1 MINLIKTAPTLK
13 PLGLAD
19 VKRHLNIEIGWTE
32 DDTYLDVLIA
42 VATEK
47 VEQFTRRRLVSQTW
61 YSYLDAWP
69 SENYITLPFGQLQS
83 VTGITYTTSANTAT
97 TSFTDASLSTT
108 DDFDVDIKSDPGR
121 IILEYGDSWPSET
134 LWPMNPIQIEF
145 VCGYGGAA
153 ATAAASVAAVPTMI
167 KHAMRLIISDL
178 YEIRG
183 TEIEGMP
190 IQKLKTVEALL
201 TPYKLWLP

>member
-1 MINLIKTAPTLK
+1 MINLLKTAPTLK
-13 PLGLAD
+13 PLGMAD
-19 VKRHLNIEIGWTE
+19 VKRHLNITIGWTE
-32 DDTYLDVLIA
+32 DDTYLDVLID
-42 VATEK
+42 VATSK

-61 YSYLDAWP
+61 YAYMDAWP

-145 VCGYGGAA
+145 VCGYGGTA
-153 ATAAASVAAVPTMI
+153 ATAAASVTAVPTMI

-178 YEIRG
+178 YEVRG
-183 TEIEGMP
+183 TEVEGMP
-190 IQKLKTVEALL
+190 IQKLKTVETLL
-201 TPYKLWLP
+201 LPYKLWLP

>member
-1 MINLIKTAPTLK
+1 MINLLKTAPTLK
-13 PLGLAD
+13 PLGMAD

-47 VEQFTRRRLVSQTW
+47 AEQFTRRRLVSQTW

-83 VTGITYTTSANTAT
+83 VTGITYTTSENTSVI
-97 TSFTDASLSTT
+97 SFTDASLSTT

-121 IILEYGDSWPSET
+121 IILEYGDSWPSAT

-145 VCGYGGAA
+145 LCGYGGAA
-153 ATAAASVAAVPTMI
+153 ATAAVSVAAVPTMI

-183 TEIEGMP
+183 TEVEGMP
-190 IQKLKTVEALL
+190 IQKLKTVESLL
-201 TPYKLWLP
+201 LPFKLWLP

>member
-153 ATAAASVAAVPTMI
+153 ATATVSVAAVPTMI

-178 YEIRG
+178 YEVRG

-190 IQKLKTVEALL
+190 IQKLRTVESLL
-201 TPYKLWLP
+201 LPYKLWIP